1 LGSSYLVLTLKS
13 SLRLELFMSDTQ
25 LNKRDTG
32 EIAVSGCLGLIEVAG
47 LLKSSKSL
55 FNGQGD
61 LTFDLSAVEK
71 SDSSG
76 LALLVEWMSMAKKS
90 SQDITFQGVSK
101 QMLDIARV
109 SGLDKVL
116 PLAKSKLNNQKVGVE
131 IDG

>member
-1 LGSSYLVLTLKS
+1 
-13 SLRLELFMSDTQ
+13 MSDTQ

-32 EIAVSGCLGLIEVAG
+32 EIAVSGCLGFTEVTE
-47 LLKSSKSL
+47 LLKSSKFL

-90 SQDITFQGVSK
+90 SQGISFQGIPK

-116 PLAKSKLNNQKVGVE
+116 PLVKSKPNNQKVGVE